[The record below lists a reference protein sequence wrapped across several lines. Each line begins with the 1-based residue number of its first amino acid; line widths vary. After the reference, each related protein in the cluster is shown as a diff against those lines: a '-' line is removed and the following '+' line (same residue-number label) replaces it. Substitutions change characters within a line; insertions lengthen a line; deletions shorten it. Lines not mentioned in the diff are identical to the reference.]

1 MNWDIVIQAVING
14 ILIGGFYSL
23 IGMGLNCI
31 FGVMKI
37 INFCQGEL
45 LMLGM
50 YVAFALHE
58 YLGID
63 PYLSVPLVIAVMF
76 LFGGM
81 LQHCLITPSLKHE
94 GSTTNLL
101 FLTVGLGILFQNLAL
116 MLFKADYRSI
126 KTAYSQST
134 LATLGV
140 SISVPK
146 LISLVVLLVITAI
159 LFSFFKYT
167 KTGKMIRATAQNQ
180 MGARL
185 VGIRI
190 RWIYVIIYGL
200 GAAIAGIAGCL
211 LLPFYM
217 VHPMVGATFALRA
230 YAVVVLGG
238 LGNIR
243 GAFAAGIALGLLETL
258 GSLVV
263 GPAFKDSIIFISF
276 ILILVV
282 RQVLVTRRAG

>member
-1 MNWDIVIQAVING
+1 MSQDIVLQAIING
-14 ILIGGFYSL
+14 LLIGGFYSL

-50 YVAFALHE
+50 YVAFALHA
-58 YLGID
+58 YAGID
-63 PYLSVPLVIAVMF
+63 PYYAVPLVMIVMF
-76 LFGGM
+76 VFGGV
-81 LQHCLITPSLKHE
+81 LQNYLITPSLKHE
-94 GSTTNLL
+94 GTTTNLL
-101 FLTVGLGILFQNLAL
+101 FLTVGLGILFQNSAL
-116 MLFKADYRSI
+116 MAFTADYRSI
-126 KTAYSQST
+126 QTAYSSQT
-134 LATLGV
+134 LTFLNLSMSLPKV
-140 SISVPK
+140 ISFFAM
-146 LISLVVLLVITAI
+146 LVLTAVLFI
-159 LFSFFKYT
+159 FFKYS
-167 KTGKMIRATAQNQ
+167 KTGKMIRATSQNQ

-185 VGIRI
+185 VGIKI
-190 RWIYVIIYGL
+190 QWVYIIVYGL

-217 VHPMVGATFALRA
+217 VHPMVGATFSLRA

-243 GAFAAGIALGLLETL
+243 GAFVAGLALGLLETL
-258 GSLVV
+258 GSLWA

-276 ILILVV
+276 ILILVI
-282 RQVLVTRRAG
+282 RQNIVMRRAG